1 MAFLHWHNG
10 FEVHPCGSLHHLLF
24 VLPNNISCYGHVPHF
39 YLSIHPWLGIWVV
52 FCYLVTSDAAV
63 NTPVRAAVCVCVLIS
78 LEYSPGS
85 GAAGSHVNWVF
96 NIWKTRQTVFQ
107 SVCPRMHPHQ
117 QGTRAPAPPVLPT
130 LATVC
135 LLDASHRG
143 GGVVGSRCGFDLH
156 FPSEHLFM
164 CAVCFYTSWTSVL
177 A

>member
-117 QGTRAPAPPVLPT
+117 QGTRAPAPPCCPHLLLSVCWMLVIGVGVWWDLAVASICISPVSIFSCVLSAFIHHG
-130 LATVC
+130 LQ
-135 LLDASHRG
+135 S
-143 GGVVGSRCGFDLH
+143 
-156 FPSEHLFM
+156 
-164 CAVCFYTSWTSVL
+164 
-177 A
+177 